1 MSRIKVIQEEEA
13 QGRLKEIYEQLTQ
26 SRGKLAEVHK
36 IQSLRPESIVKH
48 MELYMEIMFSKSE
61 LSRAQ
66 REMIAVVVSA
76 TNECDYCQTH
86 HGSALNHYWK
96 DDNKVNQLKKNYTEL
111 NLSKADLALCKYAQE
126 VTLHPGK
133 AESIDVTK
141 SLKNVG
147 FSDSALLDA
156 TLVVA
161 YFNFVNRMVLSLG
174 VGIEEDEGQG
184 YKY

>member
-61 LSRAQ
+61 LSRAR

-76 TNECDYCQTH
+76 ANACNYCQTH

-96 DDNKVNQLKKNYTEL
+96 DAEKVEQLKKNYTEL
-111 NLSKADLALCKYAQE
+111 NLSGEDLSLCKYAQE

-133 AESIDVTK
+133 TESYDVTIP
-141 SLKNVG
+141 LKNVG
-147 FSDSALLDA
+147 FSDTAVLDA

-161 YFNFVNRMVLSLG
+161 YFNFVNRIVLSLG
-174 VGIEEDEGQG
+174 VGLENDEGKG